1 MYLPHHGHVHE
12 SCRIAER
19 PSVEIGL
26 CQSPLLHRLQALS
39 KEQTL
44 IPTMHRILIADPI
57 HEQAQKLLAS
67 RPGFEVAVA
76 TGLSEAE
83 LVQRIPAH
91 DGIIVR
97 SKTRVTASAI
107 AAGQR
112 LKVIGRAGIGVD
124 NIDVAAATER
134 GIVVLNTPDANA
146 TTTAELALAHLLS
159 LSRHL
164 PQADRS
170 LRAGEWQPGK
180 FVGTEL
186 AGKSVGVIGFGTI
199 GRIFARL
206 CLGLKMHVLAYDPF
220 VTPEIIA
227 QAGAEPVSLDALL
240 ARADYVSLHCPLTD
254 QTHHLINAQRLAQMK
269 SGARLINCARGALVD
284 EAALY
289 EALQSG
295 RLAGAALDVFGQE
308 PPKGSSLLALDT
320 VVMTPH
326 LGASTQEAQ
335 QAVSVKIA
343 EAVAAYLTTGE
354 APNAVN
360 LPRIPGEQLI
370 RARPY
375 QHLAHALGGFVAA
388 ITPSPITELEIGLYG
403 RAAELDP
410 RPITSHALVGLLAKR
425 LAMTVNQVN
434 AAPLAQRQGI
444 TVRETRSDA
453 MHDYIALVEL
463 RATTAAGT
471 TSVAGTLL
479 GERLPRLVRI
489 DEYDVEAVPEGHML
503 FTRHDDRPGVVG
515 ALGSILGR
523 ENINISRMQVGN
535 ANAKS
540 EAIALIGISA
550 ALSDKAV
557 AEIQAL
563 PPIRQVV
570 QFTL

>member
-1 MYLPHHGHVHE
+1 MI
-12 SCRIAER
+12 S
-19 PSVEIGL
+19 
-26 CQSPLLHRLQALS
+26 
-39 KEQTL
+39 
-44 IPTMHRILIADPI
+44 TMHRILIADPI
-57 HEQAQKLLAS
+57 HEQAHKLLAS

-76 TGLSEAE
+76 TGSSESE
-83 LVQRIPAH
+83 LVERIPAY

-97 SKTRVTASAI
+97 SKTRVTAPVI
-107 AAGQR
+107 AAGQK

-124 NIDVAAATER
+124 NIDIAAATER

-146 TTTAELALAHLLS
+146 TTTAELTLAHLLS

-170 LRAGEWQPGK
+170 VRAGEWQPAN

-220 VTPEIIA
+220 VTPEIIE
-227 QAGAEPVSLDALL
+227 QADAEPVTLDALL
-240 ARADYVSLHCPLTD
+240 ARADYVSLHCPLTE
-254 QTHHLINAQRLAQMK
+254 QTRHLINAERLAQMK
-269 SGARLINCARGALVD
+269 PGARLINCARGALVD
-284 EAALY
+284 EAALC
-289 EALQSG
+289 ESLQKG
-295 RLAGAALDVFGQE
+295 HLAGAALDVYEQE
-308 PPKGSSLLALDT
+308 PPKGSALWALDT
-320 VVMTPH
+320 IVMTPH

-335 QAVSVKIA
+335 QAVSMKIA
-343 EAVAAYLTTGE
+343 EDVAAFLTTGE
-354 APNAVN
+354 AGSAVN
-360 LPRIPGEQLI
+360 LPKIPAEQLT

-388 ITPSPITELEIGLYG
+388 ITPDPITELEVGLFG

-410 RPITSHALVGLLAKR
+410 RPITSQALVGFLDKR
-425 LAMTVNQVN
+425 LAVPVNQVN
-434 AAPLAQRQGI
+434 AAQLAQRQGI
-444 TVRETRSDA
+444 AVRETRSGA
-453 MHDYIALVEL
+453 THDYIALVEL
-463 RATTAAGT
+463 RATTAKGT

-535 ANAKS
+535 ANGKS
-540 EAIALIGISA
+540 EAIALINISA
-550 ALSDKAV
+550 ALPERAL
-557 AEIQAL
+557 AEIQTL
-563 PPIRQVV
+563 PAIRQVV
-570 QFTL
+570 KFTL

>member
-1 MYLPHHGHVHE
+1 MY
-12 SCRIAER
+12 
-19 PSVEIGL
+19 
-26 CQSPLLHRLQALS
+26 
-39 KEQTL
+39 
-44 IPTMHRILIADPI
+44 RILVADPI
-57 HEQAQKLLAS
+57 HERAQQILAS
-67 RPGFEVAVA
+67 RPEFELAIA
-76 TGLSEAE
+76 TGLSEGDLLE
-83 LVQRIPAH
+83 RIADY

-97 SKTRVTASAI
+97 SKTRLPASVI
-107 AAGQR
+107 AAGR
-112 LKVIGRAGIGVD
+112 NLKVIGRAGIGVD

-170 LRAGEWQPGK
+170 VRLGEWQPAK

-186 AGKSVGVIGFGTI
+186 AGKSVGIIGFGTI

-220 VTPEIIA
+220 VTPEIIK
-227 QAGAEPVSLDALL
+227 QADAEPVTLDALL
-240 ARADYVSLHCPLTD
+240 ARADYVSLHCPLID
-254 QTHHLINAQRLAQMK
+254 QTRHLINAKRLAQMK
-269 SGARLINCARGALVD
+269 PGARLINCARGALVD
-284 EAALY
+284 EEALY
-289 EALQSG
+289 DALRSG

-308 PPKGSSLLALDT
+308 PPKGSALLTLDT
-320 VVMTPH
+320 VVVTPH

-343 EAVAAYLTTGE
+343 EAVIAYLTTGE
-354 APNAVN
+354 AANAVN
-360 LPRIPGEQLI
+360 LPRIPPEQFV

-375 QHLAHALGGFVAA
+375 QHLARALGGLVAA
-388 ITPSPITELEIGLYG
+388 ITSEPVIEFEVGLFG

-410 RPITSHALVGLLAKR
+410 RLITSHALVGLLSKR
-425 LAMTVNQVN
+425 LATTVNQVN
-434 AAPLAQRQGI
+434 AAQLAQRQGI
-444 TVRETRSDA
+444 AVRETRSDA
-453 MHDYIALVEL
+453 THDYIALVEV
-463 RATTAAGT
+463 RTRTAAGT

-479 GERLPRLVRI
+479 GERFPRLVRI
-489 DEYDVEAVPEGHML
+489 DDYDVEAVPEGHML

-523 ENINISRMQVGN
+523 ENINISRMQVGS
-535 ANAKS
+535 ADGRE

-550 ALSDKAV
+550 GLSERAM
-557 AEIQAL
+557 AEIEALQA
-563 PPIRQVV
+563 IRQVV